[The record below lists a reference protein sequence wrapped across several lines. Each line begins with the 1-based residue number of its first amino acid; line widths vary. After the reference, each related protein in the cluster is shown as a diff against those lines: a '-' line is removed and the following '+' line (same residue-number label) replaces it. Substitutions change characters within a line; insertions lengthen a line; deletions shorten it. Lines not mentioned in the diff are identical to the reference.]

1 MSSRYSQEIGVP
13 LKPGDTVAL
22 YDDPSADNPV
32 QPPAFSDEVVT
43 HNPRTGVLEFRQ
55 SDVGLAEFKEMMH
68 AADAIKI
75 V

>member
-22 YDDPSADNPV
+22 YDDPGGDNLI
-32 QPPAFSDEVVT
+32 QPPTFSDKVVT
-43 HNPRTGVLEFRQ
+43 HNQRTGVLEFQ
-55 SDVGLAEFKEMMH
+55 SSDVALAEFKEMLQD
-68 AADAIKI
+68 ADTIKF